1 MRNILQGK
9 EIVLGV
15 SGGIA
20 AYKAVEL
27 VSMLRK
33 EGASVHVVMTKNAT
47 RFVTPLTFEAIS
59 GNPVLLNTFDSP
71 MPVPHIELTR
81 RSDLFIVAPATG
93 NLLGKIQSGIADDLL
108 TTCLLAANG
117 PVLLVPSMNTRMWE
131 NTIVRQNVLKLK
143 GLGYRV
149 LEPEEG
155 QLVCGEEGKGRLP
168 RLEEIVEM
176 AKDLVTDKD
185 LSEET
190 ILVTAGATVEPI
202 DPVRFISNRSSGKM
216 GFAIAKV
223 ARRRGAD
230 VILIAGRTEID
241 LPRRDITI
249 VRVETAMDMREAVL
263 QHFSSASIVIKAAAV
278 SDFRC
283 KNVATRKI
291 KKDSTPVLE
300 LERNPDIL
308 KELGEKKEG
317 RILVGFAAE
326 THEAE
331 QSALIKLRE
340 KNLDMIV
347 VNDVSKQGIGFGS
360 DLNEVVIISSD
371 GKKRYIPPS
380 HKEDVAQE
388 ILNAVK
394 EVRERSL

>member
-1 MRNILQGK
+1 
-9 EIVLGV
+9 
-15 SGGIA
+15 
-20 AYKAVEL
+20 
-27 VSMLRK
+27 
-33 EGASVHVVMTKNAT
+33 
-47 RFVTPLTFEAIS
+47 
-59 GNPVLLNTFDSP
+59 
-71 MPVPHIELTR
+71 
-81 RSDLFIVAPATG
+81 
-93 NLLGKIQSGIADDLL
+93 
-108 TTCLLAANG
+108 
-117 PVLLVPSMNTRMWE
+117 MWE

-371 GKKRYIPPS
+371 EKRYIPPS